1 MIEIEHVSKYYGKNP
16 VLRDVSLKLDAG
28 RIHGI
33 IGRNGS
39 GKTVLLKC
47 VCGIVP
53 VSEGRIVVDGK
64 EIGRDLEMPQSVGL
78 IIENP
83 GFLPNCSGW
92 RNLQYLAD
100 VRGRIDGG
108 RIRKAMERVGLDP
121 DSRKWVSRYSLGMR
135 QRLGLAQA
143 LMENPKL
150 LILDEPMNG
159 LDNAGV
165 RQVRRILR
173 SLRDGGR
180 TILLASHSTEDI
192 SSLCDTVT
200 RLEAGRVVSHDC

>member
-16 VLRDVSLKLDAG
+16 VLRDVSLELGAG